1 MVKPPFIEITCPVCS
16 KPVKTLERYP
26 RSLCSQCSARVTDR
40 SGRLVV
46 FYDIQAL
53 PAPNSSGVTLIGG
66 FYGYYANTGLQEIY
80 PSSTCYVDGI
90 TCEAKN
96 ARFGG
101 IVIEALTAQPSRR
114 TMSGNLCSVSQV
126 YSRSSNGEASGK
138 PSQTPI

>member
-40 SGRLVV
+40 SGRPVV

-101 IVIEALTAQPSRR
+101 NVIEALTAQPSEDDER
-114 TMSGNLCSVSQV
+114 
-126 YSRSSNGEASGK
+126 
-138 PSQTPI
+138 

>member
-1 MVKPPFIEITCPVCS
+1 MVKPPFIEITCPVCF

-26 RSLCSQCSARVTDR
+26 RSLCSQCSARVTDQ
-40 SGRLVV
+40 SGRPVV

-66 FYGYYANTGLQEIY
+66 FYGYYANTGLQDIY

-101 IVIEALTAQPSRR
+101 IVIETLTAQPSEDDER
-114 TMSGNLCSVSQV
+114 
-126 YSRSSNGEASGK
+126 
-138 PSQTPI
+138 